1 MDEPGPNEL
10 PVARQLLALADPQLR
25 VRRMAALLRE
35 QSPTRLLPQLHDAIQ
50 YGLVQTAGRLPHPG
64 AREVHLTLV
73 AWLLQTRPRPGFPVG
88 TWPLPDDG
96 LRLEPGR
103 EVELLRAAESLEQP
117 YLGLLLRMGLR
128 TDSQDDTRLLQLHP
142 SMDKLP
148 LGVRRERARLGNREH
163 LQFLLLDTTPAV
175 VQLLAHNPRVT
186 EAHAVQIASL
196 RPTHPWALQA
206 LLTAP
211 RWLGAEAVLEAVAR
225 NPSTPGWLVLSLAPL
240 LPQRIQR
247 ALVHLQW
254 LDRDVRDLLA
264 DWQALQ
270 PAERIEALPVT
281 HEVGAD
287 ELADV
292 LAELGHSRET
302 EIDEDEWSATEALD
316 PELAAALQAAMD
328 EALQ

>member
-1 MDEPGPNEL
+1 MVVLGPHEL
-10 PVARQLLALADPQLR
+10 PLARQLLALADPQLR
-25 VRRMAALLRE
+25 VRRLAALLRDH
-35 QSPTRLLPQLHDAIQ
+35 SPTRLMPQLHDAIQ
-50 YGLVQTAGRLPHPG
+50 YGLVQTASHAPVLG

-73 AWLLQTRPRPGFPVG
+73 LWLLQTRPRPGFPVG

-96 LRLEPGR
+96 LRLEPRR
-103 EVELLRAAESLEQP
+103 EVELLRAAEALELP
-117 YLGLLLRMGLR
+117 YLGLLLRLGLR
-128 TDSQDDTRLLQLHP
+128 ADTEDDRRLLQLHP

-175 VQLLAHNPRVT
+175 VQLLANNPRVT

-225 NPSTPGWLVLSLAPL
+225 NPSTPGWLVLALAPL

-247 ALVHLQW
+247 ALVHMSW
-254 LDRDVRDLLA
+254 LEPNVRDLLA

-270 PAERIEALPVT
+270 PAGRIESLPVT

-292 LAELGHSRET
+292 LAELGLTAEPT
-302 EIDEDEWSATEALD
+302 QQDDWSDTSEALD
-316 PELAAALQAAMD
+316 PELAAALA
-328 EALQ
+328 EALAAAE